1 MEGVNV
7 TSRSLTLQWVE
18 PHDSNAPI
26 LGYKVMYTEPD
37 FLRGN
42 PVTLPSNRTTL
53 EVTNLVPGV
62 TYNFTV
68 VAFNNIGDSPQSNIA
83 PVRTLDEGICD
94 QCCCLGSEYIS
105 H

>member
-26 LGYKVMYTEPD
+26 LGYKVIYTEPE
-37 FLRGN
+37 FLNGTS
-42 PVTLPSNRTTL
+42 VTLPSNRTAL

-68 VAFNNIGDSPQSNIA
+68 VAFNNIGNSPQSNITS
-83 PVRTLDEGICD
+83 VRTLDEGICD
-94 QCCCLGSEYIS
+94 K
-105 H
+105 

>member
-7 TSRSLTLQWVE
+7 TSRNLILRWVE

-26 LGYKVMYTEPD
+26 LGYKVMYMEPD
-37 FLRGN
+37 FLRGTL
-42 PVTLPSNRTTL
+42 VTLPSNRTTL

-68 VAFNNIGDSPQSNIA
+68 VAFNNIGDSPQSDIA

-94 QCCCLGSEYIS
+94 KCYCLGPKYIS